1 MRRCLR
7 DFYAAGIP
15 MASTSRNL
23 TPARARFDG
32 VGVVGA
38 GQGTFVREQLAAMA
52 AFGESCRR
60 R

>member
-23 TPARARFDG
+23 TPARGPRRKRKRA
-32 VGVVGA
+32 GA
-38 GQGTFVREQLAAMA
+38 QAEQ
-52 AFGESCRR
+52 F
-60 R
+60 